1 MKLTPTALLALAL
14 VPLAACNIEAG
25 NNSLPRNGLRA
36 FEGDSCKVQLRRDM
50 LGAET
55 TLPIPPTTDVYNGA
69 SVSLSGI
76 LEDVGHNGLVLR
88 HDGRDLW
95 IPMEAVLLVDFGTP
109 VSSAPATAMAAE
121 AARHETDHAPA
132 DR

>member
-1 MKLTPTALLALAL
+1 MKLTRTALLALAL

-109 VSSAPATAMAAE
+109 VSSVPARPWAPT
-121 AARHETDHAPA
+121 
-132 DR
+132 

>member
-1 MKLTPTALLALAL
+1 MAAPGQHLTQGSRMEQRLAARMLPALTILELPAVELGAYLREAYETNEALTLEEPSALA
-14 VPLAACNIEAG
+14 EA
-25 NNSLPRNGLRA
+25 PPA
-36 FEGDSCKVQLRRDM
+36 P
-50 LGAET
+50 ET
-55 TLPIPPTTDVYNGA
+55 
-69 SVSLSGI
+69 GI